1 MALLPKGAWIVV
13 ADGEKA
19 MFLENEGTPVA
30 PKLKVI
36 EKLAR
41 DPDAADRADSD
52 RPGRMPD
59 PGPGQ
64 LSAME
69 HPDFQREE
77 AMRFARKVAERLDK
91 RVAKAGVKRLVIAAP
106 PQSLSALREHLSAR
120 INEALI
126 AALPKTL
133 THHPV
138 DRIAKLVVE
147 DIDPL

>member
-19 MFLENEGTPVA
+19 MFLENEGTTVA
-30 PKLKVI
+30 PKLRVL

-41 DPDAADRADSD
+41 DPDAAGREDSD

-77 AMRFARKVAERLDK
+77 AIRFARQVAERLDK
-91 RVAKAGVKRLVIAAP
+91 RAAKAAVKRLVIAAP
-106 PQSLSALREHLSAR
+106 PQSLAALREHLSVR
-120 INEALI
+120 VNEALI

-133 THHPV
+133 THHTV
-138 DRIAKLVVE
+138 ERIAKVVVE